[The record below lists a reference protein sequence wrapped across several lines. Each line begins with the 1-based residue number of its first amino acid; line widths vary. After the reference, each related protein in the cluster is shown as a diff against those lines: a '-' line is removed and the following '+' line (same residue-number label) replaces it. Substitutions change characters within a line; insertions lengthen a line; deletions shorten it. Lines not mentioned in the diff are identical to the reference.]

1 MDTVLLLNL
10 LDKVCVGVNWR
21 MEFLSGLLS
30 LDLPESISVCVL
42 VDSGGELNIVG
53 AEELFVDSN
62 LGEWK
67 LSEAVLQRVAG
78 VFTVGFE
85 RVDIL
90 VFSDLVE
97 C

>member
-1 MDTVLLLNL
+1 
-10 LDKVCVGVNWR
+10 

-30 LDLPESISVCVL
+30 LDLPESRSVCVL

-62 LGEWK
+62 LGERK
-67 LSEAVLQRVAG
+67 LSEAVLKRVAG
-78 VFTVGFE
+78 VFTVVFE

-90 VFSDLVE
+90 VFSDHVE
-97 C
+97 LRAVYG